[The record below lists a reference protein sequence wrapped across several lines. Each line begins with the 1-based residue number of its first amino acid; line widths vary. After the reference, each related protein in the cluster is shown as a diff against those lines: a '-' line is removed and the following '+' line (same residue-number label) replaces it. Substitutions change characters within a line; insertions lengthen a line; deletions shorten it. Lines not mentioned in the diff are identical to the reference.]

1 MRALRWLSLHFELLG
16 LRFKRAA
23 LEHAFNEYDE
33 DRSDEVAAL
42 SVRIGVIRRE
52 LAS

>member
-1 MRALRWLSLHFELLG
+1 MSFMKRIARHFELLG

-42 SVRIGVIRRE
+42 SVRIGAIRRE